1 MTGKLFLVGTGPGD
15 PELMTLKAVRILAE
29 ADCVAFPQKPG
40 QGSMALDIARTH
52 VPDDTRLLPIAI
64 PMQVERA
71 PAQMAYDQGAAH
83 IAALT
88 RQGQSVAYL
97 CEGDPLFYGS
107 AMFLIERL
115 AAETEITIVPGIT
128 SLTAA
133 AAVATHPLAARNDRL
148 KVLPATLDTDTLKT
162 ELDHAESVAII
173 KTGRHFHRIRT
184 LLRETGHGGAMV
196 VEHATGQKQKIT
208 PLDEFDDEERPYFS
222 IILSYRG
229 EEDWAQ

>member
-1 MTGKLFLVGTGPGD
+1 MTGTLYLVGTGPGD
-15 PELMTLKAVRILAE
+15 PELLTLKAARILAE
-29 ADCVAFPQKPG
+29 VDCVAFPQKPG

-64 PMQVERA
+64 PMEVDRA

-83 IAALT
+83 IAAHT
-88 RQGQSVAYL
+88 QQGQTVAYL

-115 AAETEITIVPGIT
+115 ATQTEIIIIPGIT

-133 AAVATHPLAARNDRL
+133 AAVANHPLAARNDRL
-148 KVLPATLDTDTLKT
+148 KVLPAPLDTETLRT
-162 ELDHAESVAII
+162 ELEHTESVAII
-173 KTGRHFHRIRT
+173 KVGRHFHRIRK
-184 LLRETGHGGAMV
+184 LLDETGHDKAIV
-196 VEHATGQKQKIT
+196 IEHATGTKQTIT
-208 PLDEFDDEERPYFS
+208 PLADFNDEERPYFS

-229 EEDWAQ
+229 EEEWAK